1 MIDYFQYKNP
11 LITNCSRLR
20 NHEVLI
26 FATPCPS
33 SLHSPQR
40 FSPLVPI
47 ILSLV
52 KMFEIREW
60 DRSRPPCLVIYA
72 FLLPA
77 FREVFM
83 RTSFNL
89 ISSVVVQTAN
99 TIRGLFFVLTAVF
112 FGVYPV
118 VLTLLERLRITS
130 ESGLRQ
136 TTNADL
142 YHVTK
147 FPL

>member
-1 MIDYFQYKNP
+1 M
-11 LITNCSRLR
+11 
-20 NHEVLI
+20 
-26 FATPCPS
+26 
-33 SLHSPQR
+33 
-40 FSPLVPI
+40 
-47 ILSLV
+47 
-52 KMFEIREW
+52 
-60 DRSRPPCLVIYA
+60 
-72 FLLPA
+72 
-77 FREVFM
+77 
-83 RTSFNL
+83 
-89 ISSVVVQTAN
+89 VQTAN

-130 ESGLRQ
+130 ESRLRQ

>member
-1 MIDYFQYKNP
+1 
-11 LITNCSRLR
+11 
-20 NHEVLI
+20 
-26 FATPCPS
+26 
-33 SLHSPQR
+33 
-40 FSPLVPI
+40 
-47 ILSLV
+47 
-52 KMFEIREW
+52 
-60 DRSRPPCLVIYA
+60 
-72 FLLPA
+72 
-77 FREVFM
+77 M

-142 YHVTK
+142 YHVAK